1 MAAASNNAR
10 LHSAYAHPV
19 TRQWQSLPSALTPTN
34 LMYPLF
40 IIDNPNEEQKIDA
53 MPGVSRFGINKAL
66 EHLEELLPLG
76 LSSVLLFSVTDL
88 PKDDVG
94 SAAMSED
101 NPIYNA
107 IRMIKEKYGD
117 KLLVAVDVCLCPYT
131 SHGHCGVFYDTCQG
145 KSCGVLDDNMEINN
159 AKTIELLAN
168 LAGKLAEAGADVV
181 APSDMMDGRVG
192 AIKDKLRQLALDGKV
207 SVLSYSS
214 KFASSFYGPFRQA
227 AHSAPQFGDRK
238 RYQLPIGSRGLA
250 VQAADRDVRQGADML
265 MVKPGLA
272 YLDLVR
278 EIKER
283 HPYHPMFVYQVSG
296 EYAMLLAGSKV
307 GAFDEKAIINE
318 VMTSMRRAGADV
330 IITYFTPKLLQWMKS
345 T

>member
-1 MAAASNNAR
+1 
-10 LHSAYAHPV
+10 
-19 TRQWQSLPSALTPTN
+19 
-34 LMYPLF
+34 MYPLF
-40 IIDNPNEEQKIDA
+40 IIDNPNEEQKIAA

-76 LSSVLLFSVTDL
+76 LSSVLLFAVTDI
-88 PKDDVG
+88 PKDDLG

-101 NPIYNA
+101 NPVYKA
-107 IRMIKEKYGD
+107 IRMIKDKYND

-131 SHGHCGVFYDTCQG
+131 SHGHCGVF
-145 KSCGVLDDNMEINN
+145 DDNMEINN
-159 AKTIELLAN
+159 VKSIELLADM
-168 LAGKLAEAGADVV
+168 AGKLAEAGADVV

-192 AIKDKLRQLALDGKV
+192 AIKDKLRHLGLDGKV

-214 KFASSFYGPFRQA
+214 KFASSFYGPFREA

-238 RYQLPIGSRGLA
+238 RYQLPLGSRGLA
-250 VQAADRDVRQGADML
+250 VQAADRDVSQGADML

-278 EIKER
+278 EIKNR

-296 EYAMLLAGSKV
+296 EYAMLLHGSKA
-307 GAFDEKAIINE
+307 GAFEEKAIITE
-318 VMTSMRRAGADV
+318 VITSMRRAGADV
-330 IITYFTPKLLQWMKS
+330 IITYFTPRLLRWMKN
-345 T
+345 